1 MCHGCGYGYS
11 WIGVWK
17 SEDMSNGSW
26 TLLHDARD
34 DGWPQVVYFRV
45 HVVQHPKSLQYVTD

>member
-11 WIGVWK
+11 WIGV
-17 SEDMSNGSW
+17 SNGSW